1 MMVKCKGFPKNDE
14 ATTTWKSKT
23 MSISFGSDL
32 NKLKTSYFL
41 IIDLADNDSKD
52 SIDPS
57 LAITNHDA
65 EEPRLLVAKEDVNH
79 MIPDPDLTEL
89 ASCSR
94 FQEIP
99 DRDLTELASCS
110 RFAEILDP
118 DLTELASCSRFA
130 EIPDW
135 DLTELASCSCFAEIT
150 DPNLTEL
157 TSCSRF
163 AEIPDPDLTELDC
176 HVHTHLL

>member
-1 MMVKCKGFPKNDE
+1 MVIWSFIFDLAIGDRGCNGYCSPFGLTIWEDQSCFMMVKCKGFPKNDE

-79 MIPDPDLTEL
+79 MV
-89 ASCSR
+89 
-94 FQEIP
+94 
-99 DRDLTELASCS
+99 
-110 RFAEILDP
+110 
-118 DLTELASCSRFA
+118 
-130 EIPDW
+130 
-135 DLTELASCSCFAEIT
+135 
-150 DPNLTEL
+150 
-157 TSCSRF
+157 TS
-163 AEIPDPDLTELDC
+163 L
-176 HVHTHLL
+176 